1 MIYNK
6 REYKA
11 YIRSLFADATA
22 EEFENYEQEIKNSD
36 KRRKTIQKEIGDIIK
51 ELKTEPDFDRQ
62 QLLQKK
68 LETVRLERSQ
78 IVPSV

>member
-36 KRRKTIQKEIGDIIK
+36 KRRKTIQKEIKKHIRGVCFHNKQI
-51 ELKTEPDFDRQ
+51 
-62 QLLQKK
+62 LLDKYG
-68 LETVRLERSQ
+68 E
-78 IVPSV
+78 